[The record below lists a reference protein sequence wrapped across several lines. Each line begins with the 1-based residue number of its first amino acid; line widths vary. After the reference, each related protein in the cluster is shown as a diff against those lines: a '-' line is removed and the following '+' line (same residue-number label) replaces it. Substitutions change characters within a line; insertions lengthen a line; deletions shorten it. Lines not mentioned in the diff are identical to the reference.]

1 MIEGTIM
8 FKPVDTVSTV
18 LLTVTSV
25 TVLLTVDKGSIV
37 TVVLF
42 SITLPD
48 SITIVVLVAG

>member
-1 MIEGTIM
+1 M
-8 FKPVDTVSTV
+8 FRPVDTVSTV

-42 SITLPD
+42 SMTLPD